1 MNKFFR
7 ILEIIW
13 LIVAIAC
20 VLISVYFLI
29 IKDTD
34 SALYFIFV
42 FVIAGIMYLLRKH
55 QRKVQAKVNEHNSK
69 LK

>member
-13 LIVAIAC
+13 LIVAISC

>member
-13 LIVAIAC
+13 LLTAIAC
-20 VLISVYFLI
+20 ACISVYFLI
-29 IKDTD
+29 QNDTD
-34 SALYFIFV
+34 SALYFVFV
-42 FVIAGIMYLLRKH
+42 FIIAGIMYLLRKH
-55 QRKVQAKVNEHNSK
+55 QRKVQAKVNEHNAK